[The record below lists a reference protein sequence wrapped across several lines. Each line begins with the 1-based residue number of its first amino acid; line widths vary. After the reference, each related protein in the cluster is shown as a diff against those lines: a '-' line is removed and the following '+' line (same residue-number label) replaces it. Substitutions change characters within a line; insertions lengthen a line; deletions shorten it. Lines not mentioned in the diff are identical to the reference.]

1 MKLSKYFALAAVMV
15 LALQGLLIAPVFAE
29 THPTDNGV
37 TDTHGSSDDNGDG
50 TSDGDSS
57 GDGDET
63 GVVGADGSGE
73 DDGSGDGNEDE
84 TGEASGPTIEAIE
97 PILDP
102 DDPEAE
108 IAEYVVV
115 IDGQAYTMDA
125 ALVGDFALGDTV
137 AFTSEEDADGNLIIT
152 EIAEPAPGDDDG
164 DDDDGDDDGHV
175 HGDGDDASVEGDDG
189 TDASDDGEETRNP
202 NARGA
207 NALQVLLDVLASLL
221 DAARSGLINAI
232 NRLADHLDVE
242 VDFTAFTDADAD
254 DSHDG
259 DGDNSDDGDD
269 SDGGDSDDADDDSDD
284 DDGDDSGNANGNSGH
299 GNGRD
304 GNNSGHGG
312 GNGGGRGRH

>member
-1 MKLSKYFALAAVMV
+1 MKPAWSAPTALAKTTVPAMAMKMKLAKPAGRRSK
-15 LALQGLLIAPVFAE
+15 P
-29 THPTDNGV
+29 
-37 TDTHGSSDDNGDG
+37 SSRFS
-50 TSDGDSS
+50 T
-57 GDGDET
+57 
-63 GVVGADGSGE
+63 
-73 DDGSGDGNEDE
+73 
-84 TGEASGPTIEAIE
+84 
-97 PILDP
+97 P

-207 NALQVLLDVLASLL
+207 NALQVLLDVLASSP

-232 NRLADHLDVE
+232 NRLADHLDIE